1 MDIKVQEYITAQP
14 PDRQSILSGI
24 HSVIVEEDKTVIPVV
39 KPMMGKQMIIYEDRS
54 FMKYALAGVKN
65 YMSLHVLPMYGS
77 KVLFSKYQALLPAA
91 KFQKGCINFNAAEE
105 MPLEILGQLISDCS
119 TIDLLKIRENYL
131 KEKKQSKSKK

>member
-1 MDIKVQEYITAQP
+1 MDFKVQEYITAQP
-14 PDRQSILSGI
+14 PDRQSILSGM
-24 HSVIVEEDKTVIPVV
+24 HSVIVEGDKTVIPVV

-77 KVLFSKYQALLPAA
+77 KALFSKYQTLLPAA
-91 KFQKGCINFNAAEE
+91 KFQKGCINFTTAEE

-119 TIDLLKIRENYL
+119 GIDLLRIRENYL

>member
-1 MDIKVQEYITAQP
+1 
-14 PDRQSILSGI
+14 
-24 HSVIVEEDKTVIPVV
+24 VIPVV

-77 KVLFSKYQALLPAA
+77 KSLFSKYQTLLPAA

-119 TIDLLKIRENYL
+119 GIDLLKIRENYL

>member
-1 MDIKVQEYITAQP
+1 MDTTVQNYITAQP
-14 PDRQSILSGI
+14 RDRQSLLSGI
-24 HSVIVEEDKTVIPVV
+24 HSVIVEGDKTVIPVV
-39 KPMMGKQMIIYEDRS
+39 KPMMGKEMIIYEDRS

-77 KVLFSKYQALLPAA
+77 KILFSKYQTLLPAA
-91 KFQKGCINFNAAEE
+91 KFQKGCINFSAAEE
-105 MPLEILGQLISDCS
+105 MPLEILRQLISDCS

>member
-14 PDRQSILSGI
+14 ADRQSILSGI
-24 HSVIVEEDKTVIPVV
+24 HSVIVEGDKTVIPVV

-65 YMSLHVLPMYGS
+65 YMSLHVLPIYGS
-77 KVLFSKYQALLPAA
+77 KVLFSKYQTLLPAA
-91 KFQKGCINFNAAEE
+91 KFKKGCINFNTAEE
-105 MPLEILGQLISDCS
+105 IPLEILAQLISDCS
-119 TIDLLKIRENYL
+119 TIDLLEIRDNYL

>member
-1 MDIKVQEYITAQP
+1 MDSKVKNYITGQP
-14 PDRQSILSGI
+14 RDRQSVLSGI
-24 HSVIVEEDKTVIPVV
+24 HSVIVEGDKTVIPVV

-77 KVLFSKYQALLPAA
+77 KVLFSKYQKLLPAA
-91 KFQKGCINFNAAEE
+91 KFQKGCINFNTAEE
-105 MPLEILGQLISDCS
+105 MPLEIVRQLIWDCS

-131 KEKKQSKSKK
+131 NEKKQSKAKK